1 VKIFIVNLAGG
12 KNHSEQVQFV
22 ENLKRLNAKGPDFSD
37 INDVALL
44 SSNHDIEALQNL
56 VFENITSTSDITV
69 EEITASSL
77 KNNPTHRV
85 HADLVKRF
93 FHFVDLG

>member
-1 VKIFIVNLAGG
+1 MKIYIVSLADG
-12 KNHSEQVQFV
+12 KNHSDWAKFV
-22 ENLKRLNAKGPDFSD
+22 ENLKNLNAKGPDFSD

-44 SSNHDIEALQNL
+44 SSQHDIDALQNL
-56 VFENITSTSDITV
+56 VEENINHTGDITI

-77 KNNPTHRV
+77 KNNPLHRV

-93 FHFVDLG
+93 FHYVNLV